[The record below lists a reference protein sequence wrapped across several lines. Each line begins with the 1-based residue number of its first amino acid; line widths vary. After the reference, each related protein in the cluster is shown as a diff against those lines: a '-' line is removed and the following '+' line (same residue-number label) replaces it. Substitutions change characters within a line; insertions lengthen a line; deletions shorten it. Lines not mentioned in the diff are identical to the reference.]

1 MRFSEIVQN
10 NKPEVYLDMDGVL
23 ADFVYGYNKVA
34 GTDIK
39 SQWDLPK
46 AKQDPVFA
54 KIAGTDFF
62 QTLPKFPSADKLVDL
77 VIQKFGHYNICS
89 SPLRNDYEN
98 SEKHKTIWLQKHLNP
113 QPKNI
118 IITPRKEK
126 YAVQADGTPNILI
139 DDKAENIQRWQ
150 AQGGIGILYNAAVD
164 SLDNVAQVLN
174 SDLSEHIV
182 KVKGGYRLVSKKSG
196 RNLGTYPTKAGAKKR
211 ERQVQYFK
219 HKGMAESLDEAV
231 GDNYLYHA
239 TMPAGLMRIL
249 KDGKMKASWRPQ
261 AATTAKTK
269 YPTVS
274 TTRSKQY
281 AESDEFVNFLNLTK
295 EGNAAIMVFDRNA
308 LANHYKMFSTSQGTQ
323 NVGDEYEEVIVVPK
337 GALPIKGILKGFY
350 FNPKRAAEIQEYK
363 DIPWFQELLKSPYY
377 LGPKQGV
384 AEGEH
389 ES

>member
-1 MRFSEIVQN
+1 MRFSEIVQT

-46 AKQDPVFA
+46 AKQDPVLA

-62 QTLPKFPSADKLVDL
+62 QTLPKFSSADKLVDL

-219 HKGMAESLDEAV
+219 HKGMAETGS
-231 GDNYLYHA
+231 
-239 TMPAGLMRIL
+239 
-249 KDGKMKASWRPQ
+249 S
-261 AATTAKTK
+261 TK
-269 YPTVS
+269 VN
-274 TTRSKQY
+274 TR
-281 AESDEFVNFLNLTK
+281 
-295 EGNAAIMVFDRNA
+295 
-308 LANHYKMFSTSQGTQ
+308 
-323 NVGDEYEEVIVVPK
+323 
-337 GALPIKGILKGFY
+337 
-350 FNPKRAAEIQEYK
+350 
-363 DIPWFQELLKSPYY
+363 
-377 LGPKQGV
+377 
-384 AEGEH
+384 
-389 ES
+389 

>member
-46 AKQDPVFA
+46 AKQDPVLA

-139 DDKAENIQRWQ
+139 DDKAENIQRWR

-219 HKGMAESLDEAV
+219 HKGMAETGS
-231 GDNYLYHA
+231 
-239 TMPAGLMRIL
+239 
-249 KDGKMKASWRPQ
+249 S
-261 AATTAKTK
+261 TK
-269 YPTVS
+269 VN
-274 TTRSKQY
+274 TR
-281 AESDEFVNFLNLTK
+281 
-295 EGNAAIMVFDRNA
+295 
-308 LANHYKMFSTSQGTQ
+308 
-323 NVGDEYEEVIVVPK
+323 
-337 GALPIKGILKGFY
+337 
-350 FNPKRAAEIQEYK
+350 
-363 DIPWFQELLKSPYY
+363 
-377 LGPKQGV
+377 
-384 AEGEH
+384 
-389 ES
+389 